1 MSDNSSRFWVAELYE
16 YTLLKNQQH
25 NQRKFMTEI
34 EFKKSNIDVSRYD
47 TKIVGTIALCKS
59 NRLENCG
66 WIKRLCVHKD
76 YRRKGIGINLV
87 NVALQYGNQQGYRRI
102 NVIISKHRKAVKE
115 LLSNKGFELYLY
127 RKRYIYKTP
136 VMLLFVELSYRLKYI
151 DNDDELL
158 ATDPIYVQAS

>member
-1 MSDNSSRFWVAELYE
+1 MSDNSSCFWVAELYE
-16 YTLLKNQQH
+16 FNLLKRQRHKQH
-25 NQRKFMTEI
+25 KFMTEK
-34 EFKKSNIDVSRYD
+34 EFKKSNADLSKHD

-59 NRLENCG
+59 NRLENSG

-76 YRRKGIGINLV
+76 YRRKGIGTNLV

-102 NVIISKHRKAVKE
+102 NVIISKHRKAAKE
-115 LLSNKGFELYLY
+115 LFSKKGFELYLY
-127 RKRYIYKTP
+127 RKRCIYRTS
-136 VMLLFVELSYRLKYI
+136 VILFVELSYRLKYI